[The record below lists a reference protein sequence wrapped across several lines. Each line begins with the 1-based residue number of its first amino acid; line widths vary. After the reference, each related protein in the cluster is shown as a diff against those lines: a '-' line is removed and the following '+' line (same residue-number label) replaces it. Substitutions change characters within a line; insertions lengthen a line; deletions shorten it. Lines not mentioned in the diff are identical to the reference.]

1 PRMRAGREG
10 DGPPLF
16 VVATQCVEAGAD
28 LDFDALISQVSPLDC
43 LRQRFGRLDR
53 LGRRAARGLENRGLI
68 LAAADETKTG
78 FADQIYGPAVAHTWA
93 WLQEESRGGEVL
105 MDFGVDA
112 LCLPKDAPRLLAS
125 RVRAPILL
133 PAYLDAWA
141 STSPAPAADPDVAT
155 FLHGPEAGP
164 GDVEVVW
171 RADLAEDDLGD
182 SALAAALVGVIPPSS
197 LEAVAV
203 PVFVAR
209 AWLQHRSV
217 QVAD

>member
-1 PRMRAGREG
+1 
-10 DGPPLF
+10 
-16 VVATQCVEAGAD
+16 
-28 LDFDALISQVSPLDC
+28 
-43 LRQRFGRLDR
+43 
-53 LGRRAARGLENRGLI
+53 
-68 LAAADETKTG
+68 
-78 FADQIYGPAVAHTWA
+78 
-93 WLQEESRGGEVL
+93 

-112 LCLPKDAPRLLAS
+112 LCLPKDAPRLLAP

-217 QVAD
+217 QVADVEGAGLPADSDRDHTTRSALRWRGPDDPETRVVRAEEIRAGDLIVAPAAYGGCDQFGGHILRR